1 MHDAAFNYV
10 RDQLDKHGPWAR
22 VVEFGSRN
30 INGGVR
36 ELFSPETSDFIGVD
50 VREGEGV
57 DVVADAAT
65 VKFSP
70 VDCVICTE
78 VLEHAENAEQIIA
91 NAYRIL
97 KSGGVFIMTCGGPG
111 RHEHSAIDGLGL
123 QPGEFYRNVDAEML
137 SEWLERAGF
146 SEYGIDQAGLDMRC
160 IAWR

>member
-10 RDQLDKHGPWAR
+10 RDQFLEHGPWAT
-22 VVEFGSRN
+22 VIEFGSRN

-36 ELFSPETSDFIGVD
+36 ELFNGVDFLGID

-57 DVVADAAT
+57 DLVADAAT
-65 VKFSP
+65 VEVGP

-78 VLEHAENAEQIIA
+78 VLEHADNAEQIIA
-91 NAYRIL
+91 NAYRSL
-97 KSGGVFIMTCGGPG
+97 NRGGVFIMTCGGPG

-123 QPGEFYRNVDAEML
+123 QPGEFYRNVDAETL

-146 SEYGIDQAGLDMRC
+146 SEYGIDQASLDMRC